1 MDLKLLRDRRVLI
14 AAAAG
19 VLVLLAGLGAAVMI
33 KARPAPPPLD
43 TASSG
48 SLQVEMGKADA
59 GLDVDRPLRCFVG
72 GQFVGMVSLGD
83 CARRNGVAPGGLN
96 VGLDPTGEVAGAVP
110 DADVLQPL
118 PSAPEPPP
126 AQPRDADAD
135 SAGGPASEPVPTS
148 APAAHS
154 AACWRFV
161 GDWRKVADQMT
172 LDACVQALFAGRCER
187 PGAADYGRWDT
198 DTLRLVTGRVER
210 AADNRTFRPLVKQ
223 WQEECA
229 IPNIQ
234 E

>member
-1 MDLKLLRDRRVLI
+1 MDLEFLRDRRVVI

-19 VLVLLAGLGAAVMI
+19 VLVLLVGLGVAVMI
-33 KARPAPPPLD
+33 GSHRRSASLVA
-43 TASSG
+43 ASSG
-48 SLQVEMGKADA
+48 SLQVEMGKTDA
-59 GLDVDRPLRCFVG
+59 GLDVGRPLRCFVG

-83 CARRNGVAPGGLN
+83 CARRNGVAPGGLD
-96 VGLDPTGEVAGAVP
+96 VGLDPTGAVAGAVP

-118 PSAPEPPP
+118 PSAPEPP
-126 AQPRDADAD
+126 AAEAADADA
-135 SAGGPASEPVPTS
+135 AVGTAANEGVPAS
-148 APAAHS
+148 APAARS

-187 PGAADYGRWDT
+187 PGAADYGRWDS

-210 AADNRTFRPLVKQ
+210 SVDNRTFRPLVKQ

>member
-1 MDLKLLRDRRVLI
+1 MDLEFLRDRRVVI
-14 AAAAG
+14 AASAG
-19 VLVLLAGLGAAVMI
+19 LLVLFAGLGVAFMVKGNRQASPLAV
-33 KARPAPPPLD
+33 
-43 TASSG
+43 ASSG
-48 SLQVEMGKADA
+48 SLQVELGKSDA
-59 GLDVDRPLRCFVG
+59 GLDVSRPLRCFVG

-83 CARRNGVAPGGLN
+83 CARRNGVAPGGLD
-96 VGLDPTGEVAGAVP
+96 VGLDPTGAVAGAVP

-126 AQPRDADAD
+126 GEAADADAT
-135 SAGGPASEPVPTS
+135 GGTDANEGLPAS
-148 APAAHS
+148 APAVRS

-187 PGAADYGRWDT
+187 PGAADYGRWDN

-210 AADNRTFRPLVKQ
+210 ALDNRTFRPLVKQ